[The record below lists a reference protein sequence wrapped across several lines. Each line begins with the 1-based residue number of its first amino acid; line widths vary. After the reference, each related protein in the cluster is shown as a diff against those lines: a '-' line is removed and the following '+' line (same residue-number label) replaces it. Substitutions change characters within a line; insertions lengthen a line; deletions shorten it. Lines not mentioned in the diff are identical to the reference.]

1 MPQAVEASYSRDV
14 LIRLKVFK
22 HRLGIALAVAL
33 ALAWMSAGLASAQP
47 ASAPDA
53 SLPQQPP
60 PSSAGIFP
68 LAQIERGQHGVAYT
82 VFTGAVPEPMGVEIL
97 GVLHNAL
104 GPGEDMILARLTG
117 AKAEYTGVVA
127 GMSGSPVYIDG
138 KLAGALAFR
147 IGQFS
152 KEPIA
157 GITPIERMLEVRDL
171 PPTPASPEQAAALPY
186 AEPGGAKPAE
196 PSKAAQLMRPIDTPL
211 VFSGF
216 SPAALDLWRA
226 QSPVPG
232 LEPVAGVGGGGSS
245 GDPRSIKQPEP
256 IIPGS
261 AISALL
267 VEGDLEI
274 AATCTVTYVDAKRLL
289 ACGHPITQFGAVSMP
304 MTKANIVATLP
315 SPLNAFKIVNT
326 TDQVGSF
333 TEDRQTAIGGLL
345 GEPARMIPVT
355 VSVAEAGKASHT
367 LHLRVVDQPQL
378 TPTAVLVSV
387 FQSLSQANAYA
398 AQDSYRLRGTIRIAG
413 YPPVELNSLAVPGD
427 LGPANLMA
435 AIEVGSSFSRLY
447 DNAGRRAPIESVDL
461 SVERLPERLTAQLE
475 RAEADRTTVHAG
487 ERLTL
492 YTTLRPWHGV
502 VHSVPL
508 TITLPASLPAGS
520 VRLLVSDGGT
530 LDRLEQS
537 PRQALDLAGTIAQL
551 NSAHPEDR
559 LYVTLLTGDAQA
571 VVEGRVLTSLPE
583 SMANIYEPLRADQ
596 KAALSGES
604 LLELA
609 SVPAGA
615 QLTGQ
620 QVIMLRV
627 E

>member
-1 MPQAVEASYSRDV
+1 V
-14 LIRLKVFK
+14 LIRLKVVVC
-22 HRLGIALAVAL
+22 RLRIALLCAL
-33 ALAWMSAGLASAQP
+33 VLRCAGFLPTSAAAGQH
-47 ASAPDA
+47 SAPPSAA
-53 SLPQQPP
+53 SPSGSALPPQPP

-68 LAQIERGQHGVAYT
+68 LAQVERGQHGVAYT
-82 VFTGAVPEPMGVEIL
+82 VFEGAVPEPMGVEIL

-171 PPTPASPEQAAALPY
+171 PPTPATPEQAAALPF
-186 AEPGGAKPAE
+186 PGSSSKPADTA
-196 PSKAAQLMRPIDTPL
+196 KAAELMRPIETPL

-216 SPAALDLWRA
+216 SQAALDLWRQQA
-226 QSPVPG
+226 PVPG
-232 LEPVAGVGGGGSS
+232 LEPVEGLGGGYS
-245 GDPRSIKQPEP
+245 GDAGRIQQPEP
-256 IIPGS
+256 VIPGS

-274 AATCTVTYVDAKRLL
+274 AATCTVTYIDPKRLL

-304 MTKANIVATLP
+304 MTKANIVATLA

-345 GEPARMIPVT
+345 GQPARMIPLT
-355 VSVAEAGKASHT
+355 VKMTEAGKPSHT
-367 LHLRVVDQPQL
+367 LHLRVVDQPQI

-387 FQSLSQANAYA
+387 FQGLSQANAYA
-398 AQDSYRLRGTIRIAG
+398 AQDSYRLTGAIRIAG
-413 YPPVELNSLAVPGD
+413 YSPVELNSLAVPGD
-427 LGPANLMA
+427 QGAANLMA
-435 AIEVGSSFSRLY
+435 ALEVGARFSRLY
-447 DNAGRRAPIESVDL
+447 DNAGRRAPIESVEL
-461 SVERLPERLTAQLE
+461 SIERLPERLTTQLE
-475 RAEADRTTVHAG
+475 NAEAEQTTVHAG
-487 ERLTL
+487 QKLTL
-492 YTTLRPWHGV
+492 YATLRPWHGV
-502 VHSVPL
+502 VHSVPI
-508 TITLPASLPAGS
+508 TVTLPASLPEGS
-520 VRLLVSDGGT
+520 VRLLVSDGAT

-537 PRQALDLAGTIAQL
+537 PRSGQTLDLAGTIAQL
-551 NSAHPEDR
+551 NSVHAEDR
-559 LYVTLLTGDAQA
+559 IYVTLLIGDAQA
-571 VVEGRVLTSLPE
+571 VVDGRVLASLPA
-583 SMANIYEPLRADQ
+583 SMANIFEPLHADQ

-604 LLELA
+604 LEELA
-609 SVPAGA
+609 SLPAGA
-615 QLTGQ
+615 QLSGQ

>member
-1 MPQAVEASYSRDV
+1 V
-14 LIRLKVFK
+14 LICLKVCK
-22 HRLGIALAVAL
+22 TRTSLIRIRVKPAAL
-33 ALAWMSAGLASAQP
+33 ALVVLAALLPGATGPAQ
-47 ASAPDA
+47 AQTS

-68 LAQIERGQHGVAYT
+68 LSQVQRGQHGVAYT
-82 VFTGAVPEPMGVEIL
+82 VFAGAVPEPMGVEIL

-171 PPTPASPEQAAALPY
+171 PPTPATPEQAAALPY
-186 AEPGGAKPAE
+186 NQPEAKPTDSA
-196 PSKAAQLMRPIDTPL
+196 KAAELIRPIDTPL

-226 QSPVPG
+226 QSPVAG
-232 LEPVAGVGGGGSS
+232 LEPVAGLGGGSS
-245 GDPRSIKQPEP
+245 SNNAAPQQPEP

-274 AATCTVTYVDAKRLL
+274 AATCTVTYVDQKRLL

-304 MTKANIVATLP
+304 MTKANIVATLA

-345 GEPARMIPVT
+345 GEPARMIPLT
-355 VSVAEAGKASHT
+355 VRMTEAGKPPHT
-367 LHLRVVDQPQL
+367 LHLRVVDQPQI

-387 FQSLSQANAYA
+387 FQGLSEANAYA
-398 AQDSYRLRGTIRIAG
+398 AQDSYRLSGAIHIAG
-413 YPPVELNSLAVPGD
+413 FPPVELNSLAVPGD
-427 LGPANLMA
+427 LGPASLMA
-435 AIEVGSSFSRLY
+435 ALEVGSRFSRLY
-447 DNAGRRAPIESVDL
+447 DNAGRRVPIESVEL
-461 SVERLPERLTAQLE
+461 SIERLPERLTTQLE
-475 RAEADRTTVHAG
+475 SAEADHTTVHAG
-487 ERLTL
+487 EPLTL
-492 YTTLRPWHGV
+492 YATLRPWHAE
-502 VHSVPL
+502 VHSVPI
-508 TITLPASLPAGS
+508 TVTLPASLPAGS
-520 VRLLVSDGGT
+520 VRLLVSDGAT
-530 LDRLEQS
+530 LDRLAQTARS
-537 PRQALDLAGTIAQL
+537 PQTLDLAGTIAQL
-551 NSAHPEDR
+551 NGAHGQDR

-571 VVEGRVLTSLPE
+571 VVDGRVLASLPA
-583 SMANIYEPLRADQ
+583 SMANIYEPLHADQ
-596 KAALSGES
+596 KASLSGES

-609 SVPAGA
+609 NVPAGG

>member
-1 MPQAVEASYSRDV
+1 
-14 LIRLKVFK
+14 
-22 HRLGIALAVAL
+22 
-33 ALAWMSAGLASAQP
+33 
-47 ASAPDA
+47 
-53 SLPQQPP
+53 
-60 PSSAGIFP
+60 
-68 LAQIERGQHGVAYT
+68 
-82 VFTGAVPEPMGVEIL
+82 MGVDIL

-171 PPTPASPEQAAALPY
+171 PRTPAGPEQAAALPY
-186 AEPGGAKPAE
+186 AQPGSKPGDA
-196 PSKAAQLMRPIDTPL
+196 SKAAELVRPIDTPL

-216 SPAALDLWRA
+216 SPAALDLWRQ
-226 QSPVPG
+226 QSPVAG
-232 LEPVAGVGGGGSS
+232 LEPVAGLGGGSS
-245 GDPRSIKQPEP
+245 NDTTRIEQPEP
-256 IIPGS
+256 VIPGS

-274 AATCTVTYVDAKRLL
+274 AATCTVTYIDAKHLL

-333 TEDRQTAIGGLL
+333 TEDRQTAIGGLM
-345 GEPARMIPVT
+345 GEPARMIPLTVKVT
-355 VSVAEAGKASHT
+355 EAGKAAHT

-387 FQSLSQANAYA
+387 FQGLSQANAYA
-398 AQDSYRLRGTIRIAG
+398 AEDSYRLTGEIRIAG
-413 YPPVELNSLAVPGD
+413 YPPVALNSLAVPGD
-427 LGPANLMA
+427 LGAASLMA
-435 AIEVGSSFSRLY
+435 ALEVGQRFSRLY
-447 DNAGRRAPIESVDL
+447 DNAGRRAPIESVEL
-461 SVERLPERLTAQLE
+461 AIERLPERLTAQLE
-475 RAEADRTTVHAG
+475 NAEADRTTVHAG
-487 ERLTL
+487 RQLTL
-492 YTTLRPWHGV
+492 YATVRPWHGV
-502 VHSVPL
+502 VHSVPV
-508 TITLPASLPAGS
+508 TVTLPASLPEGP
-520 VRLLVSDGGT
+520 VRLLVSDGAT

-537 PRQALDLAGTIAQL
+537 PRSSQTLDLAGTIAQL
-551 NSAHPEDR
+551 NSAHAEDR
-559 LYVTLLTGDAQA
+559 IYVTLLTGDAEA
-571 VVEGRVLTSLPE
+571 VVDGRVLASLPA
-583 SMANIYEPLRADQ
+583 SMANIFEPLHADQ
-596 KAALSGES
+596 KALLSGES

-609 SVPAGA
+609 SLPAGA